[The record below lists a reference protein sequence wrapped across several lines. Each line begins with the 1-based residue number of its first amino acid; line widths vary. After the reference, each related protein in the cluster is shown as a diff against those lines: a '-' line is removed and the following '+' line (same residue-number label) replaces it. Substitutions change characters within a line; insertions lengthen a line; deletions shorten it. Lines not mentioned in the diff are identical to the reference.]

1 MAKTWVLDTE
11 TKGTGAHMVPLE
23 KLLQQPAKERDL
35 ATITLA
41 PQPSRD
47 PVEPPEPP
55 VPLRFKVVDVL
66 GARELARD
74 ISLRAA
80 LGLLE
85 DMSTVLD
92 ARVYV
97 WMPIPQRYSSS
108 MDFTKDLLDKTGVVV
123 APGTGFGA
131 AGEGYVRVSLCDTEA
146 RLREAG
152 LRMAKANLRY

>member
-23 KLLQQPAKERDL
+23 KLLRQPAKERDL

-66 GARELARD
+66 GARELAAD

-97 WMPIPQRYSSS
+97 WMPIPGRWR
-108 MDFTKDLLDKTGVVV
+108 LLTLDEHKLLWQFRGR
-123 APGTGFGA
+123 APA
-131 AGEGYVRVSLCDTEA
+131 AAVS
-146 RLREAG
+146 
-152 LRMAKANLRY
+152 